1 MGRHLREVTRTRPC
15 GFLLHDRQA
24 ALRELCT
31 PAGRVFSHPASH
43 RLTRSRS
50 WSTPVSEWVHVALVA
65 EFPSGERR
73 AVDVEDITVIVF
85 NLNGD
90 YFAIEDV
97 CTHDYS
103 SLDEG
108 ELDGDEIICPR
119 HGARFNVRTGE
130 ALTAPAYEAIATF
143 PVRVHDGSVQVKDE
157 RWD

>member
-1 MGRHLREVTRTRPC
+1 M
-15 GFLLHDRQA
+15 
-24 ALRELCT
+24 
-31 PAGRVFSHPASH
+31 
-43 RLTRSRS
+43 
-50 WSTPVSEWVHVALVA
+50 SEWVNVVPAADFPPGTRRTLDVDGVA
-65 EFPSGERR
+65 
-73 AVDVEDITVIVF
+73 VIVF
-85 NLNGD
+85 NLGGE

-108 ELDGDEIICPR
+108 DLDGEQIICPR

-143 PVRVHDGSVQVKDE
+143 PVRVEEGVVQVRDD